1 MNDFFLKVAK
11 SNNKNR
17 YTSGCGLEACETSQ
31 NYQQTNSVIEKE
43 TELSTDKIPFQMPSK
58 MSHDIHGLQFVK
70 IITVIFSCYLV
81 SFYIWIK
88 LHMFRV

>member
-11 SNNKNR
+11 NNNKNR

-43 TELSTDKIPFQMPSK
+43 TV
-58 MSHDIHGLQFVK
+58 IH
-70 IITVIFSCYLV
+70 
-81 SFYIWIK
+81 
-88 LHMFRV
+88 